1 MIGVL
6 YHGGK
11 SYLDY
16 GVIRLRK
23 TTSPQINLDVAET
36 TKDGNKFGW
45 RYVEESVGR
54 SKREKASYNKN
65 ARLKLARQYSR
76 L

>member
-16 GVIRLRK
+16 GVLRLRENY
-23 TTSPQINLDVAET
+23 TSPQINLDVAET

-45 RYVEESVGR
+45 RYVEEGVGG
-54 SKREKASYNKN
+54 SEKGKS
-65 ARLKLARQYSR
+65 
-76 L
+76 

>member
-16 GVIRLRK
+16 GVIRLRENH
-23 TTSPQINLDVAET
+23 TSPQNNLMLRKQQKMVINLDGDMLRRVLV
-36 TKDGNKFGW
+36 DP
-45 RYVEESVGR
+45 
-54 SKREKASYNKN
+54 KREKASYNKTPGSN
-65 ARLKLARQYSR
+65 
-76 L
+76 